1 MAAMEQKIRVMIVD
15 DIPETRDNF
24 AKLVMFERDIEVID
38 TAGSGAE
45 AIEKARQLQPDVI
58 LMDINMPDMDGLRA
72 TEIITAELPGVAVI
86 IMSVQSEQDYFRRAM
101 MVGAR
106 QFLIKP
112 CTGDELVDSIRQVYR
127 LEANKRRVMGQY
139 QMVPAHGAGG
149 GEDGNEQGR
158 IFTIFSP
165 KGGVGCTVLAANLAV
180 ALRQTTNKKVALVDG
195 NLFFGNIDVMLNV
208 ISNKTINEVVSRIDQ
223 LDEELLRDV
232 MITHSSGVR
241 VLLAP
246 VGPELAEYITPDHMR
261 RILTE
266 LRRTYDYVIV
276 DTWPSFQEI
285 VLAMLDLADRIL
297 LMMTLE
303 LPAIKH
309 VKQFLEVQEKLGY
322 APDKVL
328 LVLNRA
334 DSKLGIRTDLVEDS
348 LRKKVTANLASDGRA
363 VTMAVNQGVP
373 LVISARDNQFA
384 KDVLA
389 LAKLLTTLKPVEV
402 ADAAPTAA
410 AKKADAPG
418 GLFAR
423 FLPTRR

>member
-1 MAAMEQKIRVMIVD
+1 MEQKIRVMIVD

-38 TAGSGAE
+38 TAGTGAE
-45 AIEKARQLQPDVI
+45 AIEKARQLQPDVV

-72 TEIITAELPGVAVI
+72 TEVISAELPGVAVI
-86 IMSVQSEQDYFRRAM
+86 IMSVQGEQDYWRRAM
-101 MVGAR
+101 MAGAR

-127 LEANKRRVMGQY
+127 LEANKRRVMSQY
-139 QMVPAHGAGG
+139 QMVPAGGAPA
-149 GEDGNEQGR
+149 GEDGAEPGR
-158 IFTIFSP
+158 IFAVFSP

-180 ALRQTTNKKVALVDG
+180 ALKQTTNKKVALVDG
-195 NLFFGNIDVMLNV
+195 SLLFGNIDVMLNV
-208 ISNKTINEVVSRIDQ
+208 ISNKTVNDVVSRIDQ

-246 VGPELAEYITPDHMR
+246 PQPELAELVSADHMR
-261 RILTE
+261 RILLE

-276 DTWPSFQEI
+276 DTWPSFQETT
-285 VLAMLDLADRIL
+285 LAMLDLADRIL
-297 LMMTLE
+297 LVMTLE

-309 VKQFLEVQEKLGY
+309 VKQFLEIQEKLGY
-322 APDKVL
+322 PPDKVL

-348 LRKKVTANLASDGRA
+348 LRKKVTANIASDGRA
-363 VTMAVNQGVP
+363 VTMGVNQGVP
-373 LVISARDNQFA
+373 LVISSRDAQFS
-384 KDVLA
+384 KDILT

-402 ADAAPTAA
+402 AEPAPVA
-410 AKKADAPG
+410 AKKPEASS
-418 GLFAR
+418 GLFSR
-423 FLPTRR
+423 FLPARR